1 MQICRDRARRR
12 RWRLLRMTCEQTFSC
27 CDVPGRSVIEHGPSP
42 PRWLPYMANRRPLAY
57 AVLAASK
64 GLRYDC
70 QLDDLDVDPGH
81 GTNAHGYGVSVS
93 HIVIRI
99 AGVARPV
106 RGQRKAAGAAGSRV
120 TISRSLVTPS
130 RHTIFTRYE
139 DAHARSRCPHPRGMH
154 AVPNQPGHTSPQR
167 TRVAAILTPWVHPDR
182 QGGTGT
188 AADSC
193 DVES

>member
-1 MQICRDRARRR
+1 
-12 RWRLLRMTCEQTFSC
+12 
-27 CDVPGRSVIEHGPSP
+27 
-42 PRWLPYMANRRPLAY
+42 MASPLAY

-70 QLDDLDVDPGH
+70 QLDDLDVDPSH

-106 RGQRKAAGAAGSRV
+106 RDRRKAAGAAGSRV
-120 TISRSLVTPS
+120 TISR
-130 RHTIFTRYE
+130 
-139 DAHARSRCPHPRGMH
+139 
-154 AVPNQPGHTSPQR
+154 
-167 TRVAAILTPWVHPDR
+167 VAAILTPWVHPDR
-182 QGGTGT
+182 PGRTGT
-188 AADSC
+188 AADSS